1 MPGQFNYVV
10 SINLIAFNPFD
21 FFNLLNQVCQGIS
34 WNSDE
39 NATMIAKVV
48 PPEGALHDLK
58 NKLLKKKAIVIGS

>member
-1 MPGQFNYVV
+1 MLYQ
-10 SINLIAFNPFD
+10 STELHLIHLI

-34 WNSDE
+34 WNSNE

-58 NKLLKKKAIVIGS
+58 NKLLKKKATVIGS